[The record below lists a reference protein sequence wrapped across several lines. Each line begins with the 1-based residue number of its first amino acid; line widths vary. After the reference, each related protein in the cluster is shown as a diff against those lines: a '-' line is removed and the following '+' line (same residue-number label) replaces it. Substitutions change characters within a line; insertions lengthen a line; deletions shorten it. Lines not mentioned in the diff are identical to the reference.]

1 MQSYYNNPYNNYGY
15 QNYQNY
21 APQPKLNTNSIFAFV
36 NGVEEARA
44 FIVSPNQTVYLLD
57 NNSSHLFIKKADM
70 QGRYLMEDYILTK
83 AEQENTD
90 FVKKSDFESLQQQIL
105 ALTQAVNSITSTK
118 EN

>member
-1 MQSYYNNPYNNYGY
+1 MQSYYNNPYQNYGY
-15 QNYQNY
+15 QNYT
-21 APQPKLNTNSIFAFV
+21 PQPKMSSNALFAFV

-44 FIVSPNQTVYLLD
+44 FIVSPNQIVYLLD

-90 FVKKSDFESLQQQIL
+90 FVKKSDFDALQQQIL
-105 ALTQAVNSITSTK
+105 SLTQAVNGLTASK
-118 EN
+118 EE